1 MHKYVIFNHEL
12 MPASEAKIPAVSP
25 AALYGQGV
33 FTTLAIYNSRPF
45 LWKEHWKRLIGGN
58 KDALDDESVLSSLKR
73 LIEKNKVQT
82 GRARITLFA
91 NKGFGM
97 WKLDDENEKPYHFL
111 IMTGNA
117 HAHLNSEMNITKS
130 VVPVDSRLPL
140 TGRKSNN
147 YLARLIEFQKYN
159 DADDADYNEAIS
171 INERGHVVS
180 GCLSNVFW
188 IKDGELFTPKHSGV
202 GIVEGTTRNFIIK
215 IAKERGINV
224 RQVRKKINALE
235 EADEIFLTSSGIGVC
250 LVKRFDE
257 RVFTY
262 TKKSLAYQ
270 LREAYKEFTMN
281 F

>member
-1 MHKYVIFNHEL
+1 MHNYVIFNHEL
-12 MPASEAKIPAVSP
+12 MPANEAKIPAVSP

-45 LWKEHWKRLIGGN
+45 LWKEHWKRLGN
-58 KDALDDESVLSSLKR
+58 DLNEESVLSSLNR
-73 LIEKNKVQT
+73 LIEKNKVET
-82 GRARITLFA
+82 GRARITLFI
-91 NKGFGM
+91 NKGFGF
-97 WKLDDENEKPYHFL
+97 WKPENEKEESHHLL
-111 IMTGNA
+111 IMTGDA
-117 HAHLNSEMNITKS
+117 HANLNREMNITKS

-140 TGRKSNN
+140 TGSKSNN
-147 YLARLIEFQKYN
+147 YLARLIVFQKYN

-188 IKDGELFTPKHSGV
+188 IKDGELFTPKRSGV
-202 GIVEGTTRNFIIK
+202 GIVEGTTRNFMIK
-215 IAKERGINV
+215 IARERGINV
-224 RQVRKKINALE
+224 RQVRKKINVLE